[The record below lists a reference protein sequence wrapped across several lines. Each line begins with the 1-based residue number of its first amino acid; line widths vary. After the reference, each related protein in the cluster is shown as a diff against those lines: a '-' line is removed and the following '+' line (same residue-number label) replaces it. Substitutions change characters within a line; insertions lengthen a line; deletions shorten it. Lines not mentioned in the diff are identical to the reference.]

1 MKNRIGTALATFVLA
16 VIIVFLA
23 ADVGYSL
30 YKPDRLDGMLPS
42 CSLDI
47 ISGDVM
53 VMKSNGISWTKASD
67 GMSLEQGS
75 RLHTTEDSQASLVFS
90 QGTTTKLEPGTDVI
104 LAKLGDSNGTQP
116 DIIVLKQQAGKT
128 WNLVQKSDA
137 DCSFRIKT
145 SSADIKVHGTSFSA
159 EIDDYGQT
167 CVEAT
172 GGEVSVAAEE
182 KEVHVLAGEMT
193 TVNRGTV
200 PSAPTVIPTPTNEL
214 IFTIDKPVIAMVTD
228 PTGSSSGYLADNS
241 KINQISGSRIVDNDE
256 STQSIRIRNA
266 RTGEYTVILRG
277 VTDASYLNVEG
288 FAQGKSAFVHSESSN
303 ITSAGD
309 LVVKLHCDVM
319 DGVLQSVS
327 VMNPSSQ
334 KKHPTMVYTAST
346 APLAATNPALTSSVA
361 PNIESSSSNEPW
373 DGIARGPTG
382 PWGWTNN
389 LFQYLTAACI
399 VVLLGGLYVF
409 IYRRN

>member
-1 MKNRIGTALATFVLA
+1 VRNRISTSLATAVLA
-16 VIIVFLA
+16 IIVVFLA

-30 YKPDRLDGMLPS
+30 YKPDRLDGALPT

-53 VMKSNGISWTKASD
+53 VMKINGISWTEASD

-75 RLHTTEDSQASLVFS
+75 RLRTTEDSQASLVFS
-90 QGTTTKLEPGTDVI
+90 QGTTTKLEPGTDVV
-104 LAKLGDSNGTQP
+104 LAKLGDNSGAQP
-116 DIIVLKQQAGKT
+116 DIIVLKQQTVKT
-128 WNLVQKSDA
+128 WNLVEKSDA

-167 CVEAT
+167 SVETAE
-172 GGEVSVAAEE
+172 GEVSVTAEDE
-182 KEVHVLAGEMT
+182 EVRVLAGEMT
-193 TVNRGTV
+193 TVNRGTS
-200 PSAPTVIPTPTNEL
+200 PSAPTTIPVPGNEL
-214 IFTIDKPVIAMVTD
+214 IFTIGKPASAMVTD
-228 PTGSSSGYLADNS
+228 PSGSSSGYLADDS
-241 KINQISGSRIVDNDE
+241 KINQISGSRIIDNDE
-256 STQSIRIRNA
+256 STQSIRIRDA
-266 RTGEYTVILRG
+266 RTGEYTVVLRG

-288 FAQGKSAFVHSESSN
+288 FAQGKSAFIHSESSN

-309 LVVKLHCDVM
+309 LVVKLHCDVL

-346 APLAATNPALTSSVA
+346 APLAATEPAATSSVA
-361 PNIESSSSNEPW
+361 ANTELSNNNEPW
-373 DGIARGPTG
+373 DGIARGPEG

-399 VVLLGGLYVF
+399 VVLLGGLYIF
-409 IYRRN
+409 IYRRS